1 MGRTSRKNYA
11 TDPADASRAAI
22 DEGPEQDRPSDND
35 ISRRAY
41 ERFEARGREDGHDLD
56 DWLEA
61 ERDLKT
67 TTE

>member
-1 MGRTSRKNYA
+1 MGRPIRKNYA
-11 TDPADASRAAI
+11 NDPADTSRAAL
-22 DEGPEQDRPSDND
+22 DEGREQNRPNEDD

-41 ERFEARGREDGHDLD
+41 ARFEARGREDGHDLD